1 MMAGVTDGLDE
12 QARARELARLD
23 YVIELE
29 EAALLALPWDAHP
42 GLRAS
47 MERTLDENVARR
59 GGLERGPGD
68 QE

>member
-1 MMAGVTDGLDE
+1 MMAGMTDGLDE
-12 QARARELARLD
+12 QAARARELARLD

-47 MERTLDENVARR
+47 MERALDENVARR
-59 GGLERGPGD
+59 GELGRAAD

>member
-1 MMAGVTDGLDE
+1 MAGMTDGLDGE
-12 QARARELARLD
+12 ARVRELARLD

-47 MERTLDENVARR
+47 MERTLDENISKR
-59 GGLERGPGD
+59 GELDRAE
-68 QE
+68 Q

>member
-1 MMAGVTDGLDE
+1 MMAGMTDGSDDE
-12 QARARELARLD
+12 SRARERARLD

-47 MERTLDENVARR
+47 MERTLDENVTKR
-59 GGLERGPGD
+59 GQLDRAED
-68 QE
+68 QA